1 MIVSCI
7 VEGHGE
13 IEALPV
19 LLRRIAAWKTP
30 DLNVEIKRPARLSR
44 GKILKLDL
52 DFERHLRLAA
62 ATSGPRGWILI
73 LFDSDEECPK
83 NLSALVHKKATE
95 LLPHRRISVVVAH
108 SEYEAWFIA
117 GRASLDIET
126 ADGDLIDPENIRD
139 AKGWI
144 SSHMRER
151 QYNEILFQPR
161 FSAKMDLEEANSSS
175 RSFRKL
181 CKEWEYQASISLSG
195 E

>member
-1 MIVSCI
+1 MISCI

-19 LLRRIAAWKTP
+19 LLRRIAAWKNP
-30 DLNVEIKRPARLSR
+30 DLNVKINRPARLPR
-44 GKILKLDL
+44 GKILKLER

-62 ATSGPRGWILI
+62 ATSGPHGWILI
-73 LFDSDEECPK
+73 LFDSDGDCPGT
-83 NLSALVHKKATE
+83 LAEAVIAKANC
-95 LLPHRRISVVVAH
+95 LMPHHRVSVVVAH

-117 GRASLDIET
+117 GRSGLDLNKTEGDPIE
-126 ADGDLIDPENIRD
+126 PENIRD

-144 SSHMRER
+144 SSHMQGRH
-151 QYNEILFQPR
+151 YDEILFQPR
-161 FSAKMDLEEANSSS
+161 LSARMDMEAASASS

-181 CKEWEYQASISLSG
+181 CKEWELQVSSFSSV